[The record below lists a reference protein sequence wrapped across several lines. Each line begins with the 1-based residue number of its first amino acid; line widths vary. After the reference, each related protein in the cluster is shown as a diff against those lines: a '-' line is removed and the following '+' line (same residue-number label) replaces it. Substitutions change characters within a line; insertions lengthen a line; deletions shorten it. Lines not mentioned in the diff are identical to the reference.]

1 MARVKP
7 IGLMT
12 ALALTAVA
20 VFTLS
25 RVASSADTPSP
36 FVGTWVLNVA
46 KSTFDPPPPLKSNTS
61 TTTEVSGGGFHT
73 VIDVVEGDGST
84 NHMEYTI
91 PPGGGKVVPV
101 TGSAYADSIML
112 TQVGSRT
119 IKYALMKAGKTIET
133 GTLTVSKSGKTM
145 QGPLSGTF
153 QNAHWKDHFV
163 YERQ

>member
-1 MARVKP
+1 MGGIFDHPPSSGANSQGSATQNNKSYRGLLMARAKP
-7 IGLMT
+7 IALMT

-20 VFTLS
+20 AFTLS
-25 RVASSADTPSP
+25 RVASSADTPNP
-36 FVGTWVLNVA
+36 FVGTWLLNVA

-119 IKYALMKAGKTIET
+119 
-133 GTLTVSKSGKTM
+133 
-145 QGPLSGTF
+145 
-153 QNAHWKDHFV
+153 
-163 YERQ
+163 